1 MIGEFEQLVLLAIL
15 RLEDGAYG
23 VSVRNEIERCTG
35 RSVGRGQVYTT
46 LDRLEAKGCVS
57 SEFGQPSPVPSGK
70 AKRYYRVEEPGVEAL
85 KASGAG
91 MRRLWSGL
99 EDVLGDL

>member
-15 RLEDGAYG
+15 RLGDGAYG
-23 VSVRNEIERCTG
+23 AGIRNEIERCTG

-57 SEFGQPSPVPSGK
+57 SAMGVPSPVPSGK
-70 AKRYYRVEEPGVEAL
+70 AKRYYSVEEPGVAAL
-85 KASGAG
+85 KTTGAG
-91 MRRLWSGL
+91 IRRLWSGL
-99 EDVLGDL
+99 EDILGEL